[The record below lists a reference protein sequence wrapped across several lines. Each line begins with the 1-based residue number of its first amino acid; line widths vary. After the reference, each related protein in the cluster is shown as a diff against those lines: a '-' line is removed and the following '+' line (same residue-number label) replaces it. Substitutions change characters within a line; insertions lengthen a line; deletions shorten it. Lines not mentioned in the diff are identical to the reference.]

1 MQMAKRV
8 RISYG
13 RTVQSAPYESIRLDI
28 AIEKDLTEDDNVK
41 NEIDKSV
48 NGLVQYVKHKIAD
61 ILQNE

>member
-1 MQMAKRV
+1 MAKRV